1 MFLYYLGIDGGG
13 SKTRYLLMDEK
24 GNVLAKSRTES
35 IHILQVGIDSFKNN
49 LEEGLNTVCEKASI
63 ISNEIDFTFI
73 GVPGYG
79 DEIRNEKINLVKK
92 YITDILKSSNFLCG
106 NDVEAGWAGSLA
118 CKPGINLV
126 AGTGAIG
133 FGKDDKG
140 NKARSSGWGYYYG
153 DEGSAFWLSKKM
165 ISYFT
170 KESDNR
176 IKKTKLYKIIKNHF
190 GVKNDFE
197 ILDILYNEYKMDRK
211 KIASLA
217 KILYKAALL
226 EDEIALKLYKEA
238 AYEHFLTIKAII
250 NKLNFRD
257 DLIKISYS
265 GGVFNAGEYI
275 LEPLKK
281 YLNELS
287 CDVKLA
293 EPILK
298 PVTGA
303 ALYAKLLS
311 ENKMSYD
318 EKVLNKLREYEK
330 GN

>member
-1 MFLYYLGIDGGG
+1 MYYLGIDGGG
-13 SKTRYLLMDEK
+13 SKTRYLLIDEK
-24 GNVLAKSRTES
+24 GSVLAESRTES

-49 LEEGLNTVCEKASI
+49 LDEGLNKVCKKANI

-79 DEIRNEKINLVKK
+79 DEVRNGKINLVEKHIK
-92 YITDILKSSNFLCG
+92 NILKSSNFLCG
-106 NDVEAGWAGSLA
+106 NDVEVGWAGSLA

-133 FGKDDKG
+133 FGKDSNG

-176 IKKTKLYKIIKNHF
+176 IKKTKLYEIIRNYF

-197 ILDILYNEYKMDRK
+197 ILDILYDEYEMDRK

-217 KILYKAALL
+217 KILYEAALL
-226 EDEIALKLYKEA
+226 EDKVALKLYKEA

-250 NKLNFRD
+250 NKLNFVD
-257 DLIKISYS
+257 DSVKISYS
-265 GGVFNAGEYI
+265 GGVFKAGEFV
-275 LEPLKK
+275 LEPFEK

-287 CDVKLA
+287 YDVKLV

-303 ALYAKLLS
+303 ALYAKLS
-311 ENKMSYD
+311 YENKMNYS
-318 EKVLNKLREYEK
+318 KNVLSKLKEYE
-330 GN
+330 NIN